1 MVIYVF
7 AFTLGK
13 PHYEKSE
20 AILKFCETVLKRIQE
35 NFSYFYFCINLLSDF
50 KLFQKFYEVVFKRF
64 QRTTFLNLWRQTV
77 PSCST

>member
-13 PHYEKSE
+13 PHYEQSE

-35 NFSYFYFCINLLSDF
+35 NFPTSISASIF
-50 KLFQKFYEVVFKRF
+50 
-64 QRTTFLNLWRQTV
+64 
-77 PSCST
+77 

>member
-20 AILKFCETVLKRIQE
+20 AILKFCETVLRQCAGEIS
-35 NFSYFYFCINLLSDF
+35 NFFNNASNLLFFGSKHCCFDLDAKMPPF
-50 KLFQKFYEVVFKRF
+50 CVF
-64 QRTTFLNLWRQTV
+64 
-77 PSCST
+77 S